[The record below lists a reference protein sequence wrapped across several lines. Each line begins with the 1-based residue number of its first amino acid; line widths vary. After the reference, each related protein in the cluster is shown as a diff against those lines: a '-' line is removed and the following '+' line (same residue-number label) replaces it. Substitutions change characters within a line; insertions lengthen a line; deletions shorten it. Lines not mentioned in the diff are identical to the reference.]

1 MRRWVGRRL
10 RALQRQLDAA
20 CLPLLDE
27 VTDILTTM
35 PRDGAQR
42 LYDLWMRVPARHPR
56 GEGQTASPLWQLR
69 EILIRLS
76 HSWPAYR
83 LFRERPG
90 VPATN
95 NGSERVIGKLKPRL
109 DSGLCWRIRRYVSRH
124 REYVADQAEHCTAT
138 AITGP

>member
-10 RALQRQLDAA
+10 RALRRQLDAA

-76 HSWPAYR
+76 HSWSAYR

-95 NGSERVIGKLKPRL
+95 NGSERAIGKLKPPPVGQSQDAL
-109 DSGLCWRIRRYVSRH
+109 DGQRRVS
-124 REYVADQAEHCTAT
+124 E
-138 AITGP
+138 